1 MASASTFSN
10 GSDTQLKRKVGRPSQ
25 LSLGQILA
33 AASKVGLTNL
43 TLQAVADVLGVTPPA
58 LYNHIEG
65 REDLI
70 SKFVADVMDKFP
82 VPAYQGEGWAN
93 WAAGYAASLLAM
105 YEAVPGLADYTIRRT
120 STVTSVLDRHEMSI
134 MAAKESGF
142 SDLEALYATRAII
155 EFVAGWVARKERR
168 DALERELKVHPDE
181 EFRNYVIQKGRDEYP
196 HLKGALKAA
205 TSLNLSHRFE
215 FTLRALIGGLEVS
228 ISDAHCR
235 KTGKHV

>member
-1 MASASTFSN
+1 MSSASTFSN
-10 GSDTQLKRKVGRPSQ
+10 GTETQLKRRVGRPSQ

-105 YEAVPGLADYTIRRT
+105 YDAVPGLADYTIRRT

-142 SDLEALYATRAII
+142 SELEALYATRAII

-168 DALERELKVHPDE
+168 DALERELKIHPDV
-181 EFRNYVIQKGRDEYP
+181 EFRKFVIQKSNGEYP
-196 HLKGALKAA
+196 HLKGALKTAA
-205 TSLNLSHRFE
+205 TLNLSHRFD
-215 FTLRALIGGLEVS
+215 FTLRALIRGLEVS
-228 ISDAHCR
+228 ISDVPGR
-235 KTGKHV
+235 KHV

>member
-1 MASASTFSN
+1 MASESTFSN

-25 LSLGQILA
+25 LSLVQILA

-235 KTGKHV
+235 KTGNHV

>member
-1 MASASTFSN
+1 MTSATTVSKR
-10 GSDTQLKRKVGRPSQ
+10 SDPTLKRRVGRPSQ
-25 LSLGQILA
+25 LSLGQILS
-33 AASKVGLTNL
+33 AASKIGLPNL
-43 TLQAVADVLGVTPPA
+43 TLQAVADVLDVTPPA

-70 SKFVADVMDKFP
+70 SKFVANVMDQFP
-82 VPAYQGEGWAN
+82 VPAYQGEGWSN
-93 WAAGYAASLLAM
+93 WAANYAASLLAM

-120 STVTSVLDRHEMSI
+120 STGTRVLDRHEMSI

-142 SDLEALYATRAII
+142 QELEALYATRAII

-181 EFRNYVIQKGRDEYP
+181 EFRNYVIQKGSDEYP

-205 TSLNLSHRFE
+205 TSLSLSNRFE
-215 FTLRALIGGLEVS
+215 FTLRALISGLEVV
-228 ISDAHCR
+228 ISDGPR
-235 KTGKHV
+235 S